1 MDVGGIQW
9 SWRFSLILDGPL
21 VLMSNLDGNN
31 RELLEEINLFSE
43 EGQKELERMLSRY
56 PIKRNALL
64 PLLHLAQQE
73 NGGWLSEESIKY
85 VAEICDVSE
94 THVEGVI
101 SFYTMYRLKKPG
113 KYHLQ
118 ICTCV
123 PCCLVGGEE
132 LLEHT
137 ESKLGIHSG
146 STGDDGMFSIEEMEC
161 IGACSFAPAIIVNED
176 YHEKVN
182 PESMDQLIAD
192 LRNTP

>member
-1 MDVGGIQW
+1 M
-9 SWRFSLILDGPL
+9 
-21 VLMSNLDGNN
+21 
-31 RELLEEINLFSE
+31 FSE

-73 NGGWLSEESIKY
+73 NGGWLSEESIKH
-85 VAEICDVSE
+85 VADICEVSE

-101 SFYTMYRLKKPG
+101 SFYTMYKIKKPG

-132 LLEHT
+132 LLQHT
-137 ESKLGIHSG
+137 QSKLGIHAG

-192 LRNTP
+192 LSNNP

>member
-1 MDVGGIQW
+1 M
-9 SWRFSLILDGPL
+9 
-21 VLMSNLDGNN
+21 
-31 RELLEEINLFSE
+31 FSE
-43 EGQKELERMLSRY
+43 KGQTELERMLSRY

-85 VAEICDVSE
+85 VAEICEVSE

-101 SFYTMYRLKKPG
+101 SFYTMYKVKKPG

-132 LLEHT
+132 LLQHT
-137 ESKLGIHSG
+137 QSKLGIHAG
-146 STGDDGMFSIEEMEC
+146 STGDDLS
-161 IGACSFAPAIIVNED
+161 
-176 YHEKVN
+176 
-182 PESMDQLIAD
+182 LIHI
-192 LRNTP
+192 

>member
-1 MDVGGIQW
+1 M
-9 SWRFSLILDGPL
+9 FS
-21 VLMSNLDGNN
+21 V
-31 RELLEEINLFSE
+31 

-101 SFYTMYRLKKPG
+101 SFYTMYRLNKPG

>member
-1 MDVGGIQW
+1 M
-9 SWRFSLILDGPL
+9 
-21 VLMSNLDGNN
+21 
-31 RELLEEINLFSE
+31 FSE

-73 NGGWLSEESIKY
+73 NGGWLSEESIKF
-85 VAEICDVSE
+85 VAEICEVSE

-101 SFYTMYRLKKPG
+101 SFYTMYKLKKPG

-137 ESKLGIHSG
+137 ESKLGIHAG

-192 LRNTP
+192 LSNNP

>member
-1 MDVGGIQW
+1 
-9 SWRFSLILDGPL
+9 
-21 VLMSNLDGNN
+21 
-31 RELLEEINLFSE
+31 
-43 EGQKELERMLSRY
+43 MLRRY

-123 PCCLVGGEE
+123 PCCLVGGPEI
-132 LLEHT
+132 LEHL
-137 ESKLGIHSG
+137 EHKLGIHAG
-146 STGDDGMFSIEEMEC
+146 HTTKDGLFSIEEMEC
-161 IGACSFAPAIIVNED
+161 IGACAYAPAMIVNED
-176 YHEKVN
+176 YVEQLTHEKI
-182 PESMDQLIAD
+182 DQLLDSLAT
-192 LRNTP
+192 TPQEQETHA

>member
-1 MDVGGIQW
+1 M
-9 SWRFSLILDGPL
+9 
-21 VLMSNLDGNN
+21 
-31 RELLEEINLFSE
+31 FSE

-73 NGGWLSEESIKY
+73 NGGWLSEESIRY
-85 VAEICDVSE
+85 VAEICEVSE

-132 LLEHT
+132 LLEYT

-146 STGDDGMFSIEEMEC
+146 STGDDGIFSIEEMEC

-182 PESMDQLIAD
+182 PESMDQLITD